1 MMPEERASAGQ
12 GAEGATGRGAR
23 RAGSHEA
30 GGSKA
35 CSKAEGSG
43 RVTGRQRKVRM
54 HGSAPVGVEWSV
66 DEILRARE
74 PRKRQVTE

>member
-66 DEILRARE
+66 DEILRA
-74 PRKRQVTE
+74 PGATEASSD